1 MKMIKIIL
9 PTLEGFRL
17 PLLLNLQLKPKNVR
31 KLSQSNSKHN
41 RERIPIDRN
50 PAEFAHL
57 NFKKKMS
64 QSGCIIY
71 SRGAMIASRL
81 KVQEIRKVNNPNRTI
96 KPRVT
101 PVNCQH
107 NISNVIHAEKF
118 SVKIRPVIIL
128 MAFH

>member
-1 MKMIKIIL
+1 MKMIEIIF

-57 NFKKKMS
+57 NFKKRCPS
-64 QSGCIIY
+64 LV
-71 SRGAMIASRL
+71 A
-81 KVQEIRKVNNPNRTI
+81 
-96 KPRVT
+96 
-101 PVNCQH
+101 
-107 NISNVIHAEKF
+107 
-118 SVKIRPVIIL
+118 
-128 MAFH
+128 

>member
-1 MKMIKIIL
+1 MKMIEIIL

-57 NFKKKMS
+57 IFIKKMS
-64 QSGCIIY
+64 QSGRIIY

-107 NISNVIHAEKF
+107 NISNAIHAEKF
-118 SVKIRPVIIL
+118 SMKIKPVIIL